1 MMVCDEFRLMLLCVA
16 EISNK
21 AMLVNEPIC
30 TRNQYVS
37 ISLYQ
42 HSMVGTILRII
53 LWRRKTFF
61 TSKTVQERKC
71 TLYQYQCCMVA
82 SVKYNYCNCQLS
94 PNTLSKG
101 SILEINIWRWGRQE
115 RSIAVYFC
123 HLQNRASISFAKVGR
138 RREMWSEAI
147 QANCRAKK

>member
-53 LWRRKTFF
+53 LWRRKTKKKELDF
-61 TSKTVQERKC
+61 TNLTNWFYSMYLRINCILKKQRCLCNSKIKFQIPPLAGKNLIELFSWNADAGEMREFNHMTFILKW
-71 TLYQYQCCMVA
+71 TLHEPNKYRLYA
-82 SVKYNYCNCQLS
+82 S
-94 PNTLSKG
+94 
-101 SILEINIWRWGRQE
+101 
-115 RSIAVYFC
+115 FC
-123 HLQNRASISFAKVGR
+123 H
-138 RREMWSEAI
+138 
-147 QANCRAKK
+147 KKGTC

>member
-1 MMVCDEFRLMLLCVA
+1 MVCDEFRLMLLCVA

-30 TRNQYVS
+30 TRYQYVS

-42 HSMVGTILRII
+42 HSMVGTILRIV

-71 TLYQYQCCMVA
+71 MYYPITVSALHGCIGKIQLLLLSVVSKHFVQRLDSWDQYLKMGKRRKVHCTVFLPFAKQ
-82 SVKYNYCNCQLS
+82 
-94 PNTLSKG
+94 G
-101 SILEINIWRWGRQE
+101 INILCQSRARAGDVIRG
-115 RSIAVYFC
+115 
-123 HLQNRASISFAKVGR
+123 HLS
-138 RREMWSEAI
+138 
-147 QANCRAKK
+147 